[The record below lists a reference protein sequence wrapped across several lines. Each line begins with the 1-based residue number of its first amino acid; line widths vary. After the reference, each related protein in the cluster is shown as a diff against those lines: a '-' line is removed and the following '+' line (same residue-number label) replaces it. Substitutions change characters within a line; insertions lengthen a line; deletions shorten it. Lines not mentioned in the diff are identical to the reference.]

1 MKRLLLVAISILSV
15 AAILGPVPGVSAQQ
29 SDGRYKINLGAR
41 GPECQTEGYVAPKE
55 IQVPAGDVTID
66 FVNQQPTKLEVQ
78 GIPGGT
84 FLITGNS
91 TVQKKVHAVQDIT
104 FTTWLQM
111 QDCKKA
117 TGHIKVSAAGPQ
129 GGAFTWILVAGAIG
143 TGLFFAYRSRSKN
156 TQHQQSPPKE
166 TSSH

>member
-1 MKRLLLVAISILSV
+1 MKRLLLVAVSILSV
-15 AAILGPVPGVSAQQ
+15 AAVLGPVPGVSAQEN
-29 SDGRYKINLGAR
+29 DRRYKINLGAR
-41 GPECQTEGYVAPKE
+41 GPECQNEGYVAPKE

-66 FVNQQPTKLEVQ
+66 FVNQQPTKLEVR

-91 TVQKKVHAVQDIT
+91 TVQKNIRAGQDIT

-129 GGAFTWILVAGAIG
+129 GGAFSWILTVGAIG
-143 TGLFFAYRSRSKN
+143 TGLFFYYRSRGKSPK
-156 TQHQQSPPKE
+156 HQQSAGKE